1 VFPLGYS
8 LQSNAVRQGLKIMN
22 YTNISENINKK
33 QIEFMTYD
41 LLDWV
46 RTPLLLKT
54 LFHP

>member
-1 VFPLGYS
+1 MFPLGYS
-8 LQSNAVRQGLKIMN
+8 LQSNAVRQGLKKGN

-46 RTPLLLKT
+46 HTPLFLKT

>member
-8 LQSNAVRQGLKIMN
+8 LQSNAVRQGLKKGN

-54 LFHP
+54 LFRP

>member
-1 VFPLGYS
+1 MFPLGYS
-8 LQSNAVRQGLKIMN
+8 LQSNAVGQGLKKRN

-54 LFHP
+54 LFRP

>member
-1 VFPLGYS
+1 MFPLGYS
-8 LQSNAVRQGLKIMN
+8 LQSNAVRQGLKN
-22 YTNISENINKK
+22 EDYTNISENINKK

-46 RTPLLLKT
+46 RRPLLLKT

>member
-1 VFPLGYS
+1 MFPLGYS
-8 LQSNAVRQGLKIMN
+8 LQSNAVRQGLKN
-22 YTNISENINKK
+22 GDYTNISENINKK

>member
-1 VFPLGYS
+1 MFPLGYS
-8 LQSNAVRQGLKIMN
+8 LQSNAVRQGLKNGN

-54 LFHP
+54 LFRP

>member
-1 VFPLGYS
+1 MFPLGYS
-8 LQSNAVRQGLKIMN
+8 LQSNAVRQGLKSGN

-46 RTPLLLKT
+46 HTPLFLKT

>member
-1 VFPLGYS
+1 
-8 LQSNAVRQGLKIMN
+8 VRQGLKERN

-46 RTPLLLKT
+46 RRPLLLKT

>member
-1 VFPLGYS
+1 MFPLGYS

-41 LLDWV
+41 LLGWV
-46 RTPLLLKT
+46 RTPLLLKI

>member
-1 VFPLGYS
+1 MFPHGYS
-8 LQSNAVRQGLKIMN
+8 LQSNAVRQGLKKWN

-46 RTPLLLKT
+46 RIPLPLKT
-54 LFHP
+54 LFHL